1 MEKNFMEQVQ
11 EQHKTLI
18 RVRDDKVNEVLAHLK
33 LPQPTAEDTS
43 LASEQS
49 TSLAWNCF

>member
-1 MEKNFMEQVQ
+1 MEQLQ

-33 LPQPTAEDTS
+33 LPQPKEEDTS

>member
-1 MEKNFMEQVQ
+1 MEQLQ
-11 EQHKTLI
+11 EQDKTLI